1 MKLMGLFHRMQ
12 FSLCLVFGV
21 AFGSIAALCI
31 SIVDAELTSQLRAN
45 TLVVA
50 RSVARS
56 SVDILLNRDLAALQ
70 AMIEDFQGLEGI
82 RYLYVA
88 DEHGGIIVHTFVPQI
103 PPALLRLDLTQ
114 TGTFRRTAGSHGD
127 ITEVSVPILTGA
139 AGSVHV
145 GIDPDPIRLMMQQ
158 AVGRVVYLIS
168 ALYILSILLMLYLFR
183 RAAQPLNQL
192 DRYMAQLLVSAGGP
206 ASLATQQ
213 LLERDDLSGQ
223 LARRVRAIA
232 AGTHKGAE

>member
-1 MKLMGLFHRMQ
+1 M
-12 FSLCLVFGV
+12 
-21 AFGSIAALCI
+21 
-31 SIVDAELTSQLRAN
+31 
-45 TLVVA
+45 
-50 RSVARS
+50 
-56 SVDILLNRDLAALQ
+56 
-70 AMIEDFQGLEGI
+70 
-82 RYLYVA
+82 
-88 DEHGGIIVHTFVPQI
+88 
-103 PPALLRLDLTQ
+103 
-114 TGTFRRTAGSHGD
+114 
-127 ITEVSVPILTGA
+127 PILTGA

-192 DRYMAQLLVSAGGP
+192 DRYMAQLLVPAGGP